1 MTSRPQGGAVGQ
13 TLTSRPQ
20 GGAVGQTLSD
30 VRVGAGV
37 LAVIALAVYLAF
49 GGPLPFNHQYTVD
62 AVVQSANE
70 LHGGS
75 PVRIAG
81 VNVGKVTK
89 VRPGPG
95 TTAIVQLA
103 IDGAGRPI
111 HRDATLKIRPR
122 LFLEGNFYVDLRP
135 GSPSAPELRDGG
147 TIPLAQTATPVQLD
161 QVLSALNRDTRD
173 NLRTLVEQAGGALDT
188 GGAEAIDRS
197 FAPAVPA
204 YKGLAVL
211 AQSARGRQP
220 GDLRGTI
227 ADTERIVRALNDKRD
242 QLASL
247 VSSFNVT
254 AGALA
259 SRSAQLQA
267 SLRGLSATL
276 GEASPALADIS
287 ASLPELRRFAGR
299 VRPLLRR
306 SPQTL
311 DLAAPLLVQLDA
323 LLQTR
328 ELPALLASARP
339 AVATLRAVEGPLTE
353 LLAKVTPVSECVRDH
368 ATPVLKSK
376 LDDGTFSTN
385 LPVYKELLDGLVGL
399 ASASQNFD
407 GDGPAVRYNGGYGE
421 QLVSTGRL
429 PSGDRLFGTSAAP
442 LLGSRPRPPAMQPPF
457 RPDVP
462 CVSQDVPKLA
472 APAAPPAVESRRV
485 TPRAA
490 TGPKVATLARRLA
503 AEAGR

>member
-1 MTSRPQGGAVGQ
+1 
-13 TLTSRPQ
+13 
-20 GGAVGQTLSD
+20 LSN
-30 VRVGAGV
+30 VRAG
-37 LAVIALAVYLAF
+37 LAVLGAAVLAVYLAF
-49 GGPLPFNHQYTVD
+49 GGPLPFGHSYKLD
-62 AVVQSANE
+62 AVVRSANE

-95 TTAIVQLA
+95 TTAIVELA
-103 IDGAGRPI
+103 IDKAGRPI

-122 LFLEGNFYVDLRP
+122 LFLEGNFYVDLKP

-173 NLRTLVEQAGGALDT
+173 SLRTLVEQAGGALDH
-188 GGAEAIDRS
+188 GGAQAIDAS

-204 YKGLAVL
+204 YKGAAVL
-211 AQSARGRQP
+211 AQSARGTQA

-227 ADTERIVRALNDKRD
+227 ADTERIVRALDDKRD

-259 SRSAQLQA
+259 SRSAQLRA

-276 GEASPALADIS
+276 GEASPALSDVS
-287 ASLPELRRFAGR
+287 ASLPELRRFASEA
-299 VRPLLRR
+299 RPLLRR
-306 SPQTL
+306 APRTL

-323 LLQTR
+323 LLQAR
-328 ELPALLASARP
+328 ELPALLQSARP
-339 AVATLRAVEGPLTE
+339 AVSTLRAVEGPLTA
-353 LLAKVTPVSECVRDH
+353 LLAKVTPVSACVRDH
-368 ATPVLKSK
+368 GTPVLKSK
-376 LDDGTFSTN
+376 LDDGDHSTG
-385 LPVYKELLDGLVGL
+385 LPAYKELLDGLVGL

-407 GDGPAVRYNGGYGE
+407 GNGPSVRYNGGYGE
-421 QLVSTGRL
+421 QLISTGRL

-442 LLGSRPRPPAMQPPF
+442 LLGSRPRPPARQPPF

-462 CVSQDVPKLA
+462 CTSQDLPNLAASAA
-472 APAAPPAVESRRV
+472 APATQSRHV

-490 TGPKVATLARRLA
+490 TGPEVERLA
-503 AEAGR
+503 KLIAQRAGR

>member
-1 MTSRPQGGAVGQ
+1 VG
-13 TLTSRPQ
+13 
-20 GGAVGQTLSD
+20 LS
-30 VRVGAGV
+30 VLGV
-37 LAVIALAVYLAF
+37 LAVAVYLAF
-49 GGPLPFNHQYTVD
+49 GGPLPFSHTYTVD

-95 TTAIVQLA
+95 TTAIVEMA
-103 IDGAGRPI
+103 IDDAGRPI

-122 LFLEGNFYVDLRP
+122 LFLEGNFYVDLKA
-135 GSPSAPELRDGG
+135 GSPSAPQLGDGG

-161 QVLSALNRDTRD
+161 QVLSALNHDTRD
-173 NLRTLVEQAGGALDT
+173 SLRTLVEQAGGSLAQ
-188 GGAEAIDRS
+188 GGAEAIDAS

-204 YKGLAVL
+204 YKGVAVL
-211 AQSARGRQP
+211 AQSARGTQP
-220 GDLRGTI
+220 GDLRSTI
-227 ADTERIVRALNDKRD
+227 ADTEQIVRALDEKRD
-242 QLASL
+242 QLGSL
-247 VSSFNVT
+247 ISSFNVT

-259 SRSAQLQA
+259 SRSEQLRA

-276 GEASPALADIS
+276 GETAPALTDIS
-287 ASLPELRRFAGR
+287 ASLPELERFSGQ

-311 DLAAPLLVQLDA
+311 DLAAPLLLQLNA
-323 LLQTR
+323 LLQQR
-328 ELPALLASARP
+328 ELPALLRSARP
-339 AVATLRAVEGPLTE
+339 AVSALRTVETPLTK
-353 LLAKVTPVSECVRDH
+353 LLAKVTTVSDCARDH

-376 LDDGTFSTN
+376 VDDGQLSTN
-385 LPVYKELLDGLVGL
+385 LPVYKELLDGFVGL
-399 ASASQNFD
+399 ASSSQDFD
-407 GDGPAVRYNGGYGE
+407 GNGTSVRYNGGYGE
-421 QLVSTGRL
+421 QLVSTGTL

-442 LLGSRPRPPAMQPPF
+442 LLGSRPRPPAKQPPF

-462 CVSQDVPKLA
+462 CTSQDVPKLDA
-472 APAAPPAVESRRV
+472 SAAPPAAASRHI

-490 TGPKVATLARRLA
+490 TGPKVEKLANLLTRR
-503 AEAGR
+503 AGR

>member
-13 TLTSRPQ
+13 TLSNT
-20 GGAVGQTLSD
+20 
-30 VRVGAGV
+30 RVGLGV
-37 LAVIALAVYLAF
+37 LAALAVAVYLAF
-49 GGPLPFNHQYTVD
+49 GGPLPFSHTYTLD

-95 TTAIVQLA
+95 TTAIVELA
-103 IDGAGRPI
+103 IDDAGRPI

-147 TIPLAQTATPVQLD
+147 TIPLAQTAIPVQLD
-161 QVLSALNRDTRD
+161 QVLSALGKDTRD
-173 NLRTLVEQAGGALDT
+173 SLRTLIEQAGGALAH
-188 GGAEAIDRS
+188 GGAQGIDAS
-197 FAPAVPA
+197 FAPAIPA
-204 YKGLAVL
+204 YKGVAVL
-211 AQSARGRQP
+211 AQSARGTQP

-227 ADTERIVRALNDKRD
+227 ADTERIVRALDDKRD

-247 VSSFNVT
+247 ISSFNVT

-259 SRSAQLQA
+259 SRSAQLRA

-276 GEASPALADIS
+276 GETAPALRDVS
-287 ASLPELRRFAGR
+287 ASLPELERFAGQ

-311 DLAAPLLVQLDA
+311 DLAAPLLVQLNA
-323 LLQTR
+323 LLQAR

-339 AVATLRAVEGPLTE
+339 AVATLRAVEGPLTG
-353 LLAKVTPVSECVRDH
+353 LLAKVTPVSRCVQGH
-368 ATPVLKSK
+368 ATPVLESK
-376 LDDGTFSTN
+376 LDDGRFSTN
-385 LPVYKELLDGLVGL
+385 LPAYKELLDGFVGL

-421 QLVSTGRL
+421 QLISTGKL

-442 LLGSRPRPPAMQPPF
+442 LLGSRPRPPAAQPPF

-462 CVSQDVPKLA
+462 CTSQDVPKLA
-472 APAAPPAVESRRV
+472 ATAAPPAAQARRV

-490 TGPKVATLARRLA
+490 TGTKVRRLEQLLARR
-503 AEAGR
+503 AGR

>member
-1 MTSRPQGGAVGQ
+1 VSNARAGG
-13 TLTSRPQ
+13 L
-20 GGAVGQTLSD
+20 
-30 VRVGAGV
+30 V
-37 LAVIALAVYLAF
+37 LAVAAAALYLAF
-49 GGPLPFNHQYTVD
+49 GGPLPFSHRYTVD

-95 TTAIVQLA
+95 TTAIVEMA
-103 IDGAGRPI
+103 IEDRGRPI

-122 LFLEGNFYVDLRP
+122 LFLEGNFYVDLKP
-135 GSPSAPELRDGG
+135 GSPSAPELGDGG
-147 TIPLAQTATPVQLD
+147 TIPLSQTAIPVQLD
-161 QVLSALNRDTRD
+161 QVLSALDRDTRD
-173 NLRTLVEQAGGALDT
+173 SLRTLVEQLGGSLNHGGAQ
-188 GGAEAIDRS
+188 AIAAS
-197 FAPAVPA
+197 FKPAVPA

-211 AQSARGRQP
+211 AQSARGTQP
-220 GDLRGTI
+220 GDLRSTI
-227 ADTERIVRALNDKRD
+227 TDTERIVSALNDRRD

-247 VSSFNVT
+247 ISSFDVT

-259 SRSAQLQA
+259 SRSAQLRA
-267 SLRGLSATL
+267 SLRGLAATV
-276 GEASPALADIS
+276 GETAPALADVS
-287 ASLPELRRFAGR
+287 ASLPELDRFATR

-311 DLAAPLLVQLDA
+311 DLATPLLEQLNA

-328 ELPALLASARP
+328 ELPALLTAARP
-339 AVATLRAVEGPLTE
+339 AVSSLRAVEEPLTE

-376 LDDGTFSTN
+376 VDDGHLTTS

-421 QLVSTGRL
+421 ELISTGQL
-429 PSGDRLFGTSAAP
+429 PSGERLFGTSAAP
-442 LLGSRPRPPAMQPPF
+442 LLGSRPRMPARQPPF

-462 CVSQDVPKLA
+462 CTSQQLPNLA
-472 APAAPPAVESRRV
+472 ASAAPPAAQARTI
-485 TPRAA
+485 TPRAQ
-490 TGPKVATLARRLA
+490 TGPKVTKLVNRIQKAL
-503 AEAGR
+503 GR

>member
-1 MTSRPQGGAVGQ
+1 MTSRPH
-13 TLTSRPQ
+13 LT
-20 GGAVGQTLSD
+20 D
-30 VRVGAGV
+30 VRVGAGM
-37 LAVIALAVYLAF
+37 LAVVALVLYLAF

-81 VNVGKVTK
+81 VNVGKDKK

-95 TTAIVQLA
+95 TTAIVELA
-103 IDGAGRPI
+103 IDDAGRPI
-111 HRDATLKIRPR
+111 RRDATLKIRPR
-122 LFLEGNFYVDLRP
+122 LFLEGNFYVDLKP

-161 QVLSALNRDTRD
+161 QVLSALNHDTRD
-173 NLRTLVEQAGGALDT
+173 SLRTLVEQAGGALDK

-211 AQSARGRQP
+211 AQSARGTQP

-242 QLASL
+242 QLAGL
-247 VSSFNVT
+247 ISSFNVT

-259 SRSAQLQA
+259 SRSTQLQA

-287 ASLPELRRFAGR
+287 ASLPELKRFAGQ

-306 SPQTL
+306 APQTL

-323 LLQTR
+323 LLQAR
-328 ELPALLASARP
+328 ELPALLTSARP
-339 AVATLRAVEGPLTE
+339 AISTLRAVETPLTE
-353 LLAKVTPVSECVRDH
+353 LLAKVTPVSDCVRGH
-368 ATPVLKSK
+368 ATPVLKAK
-376 LDDGTFSTN
+376 LDDGRFSTG
-385 LPVYKELLDGLVGL
+385 LPAYKELLDGLVGL

-407 GDGPAVRYNGGYGE
+407 GNGPAVRYNGGYGE
-421 QLVSTGRL
+421 QLVSTGKL
-429 PSGDRLFGTSAAP
+429 PSSDRLFGTSAAP
-442 LLGSRPRPPAMQPPF
+442 LLGSRPRPPAKQPPF

-462 CVSQDVPKLA
+462 CTSQDLPQLDA
-472 APAAPPAVESRRV
+472 SAAPPSAQSRHV
-485 TPRAA
+485 TPQAA
-490 TGPKVATLARRLA
+490 TGPKVAKLARRLA
-503 AEAGR
+503 TEAGR

>member
-1 MTSRPQGGAVGQ
+1 VSNLR
-13 TLTSRPQ
+13 
-20 GGAVGQTLSD
+20 
-30 VRVGAGV
+30 AGV
-37 LAVIALAVYLAF
+37 LVLALIGLAVYLTF
-49 GGPLPFNHQYTVD
+49 GGPLPFSHGYTVD

-95 TTAIVQLA
+95 TTAIVEMA
-103 IDGAGRPI
+103 IDDAGRPI

-122 LFLEGNFYVDLRP
+122 LFLEGNFYVDLKA

-147 TIPLAQTATPVQLD
+147 TIPLAQTAIPVQLD
-161 QVLSALNRDTRD
+161 QVLSTLNHDTRD
-173 NLRTLVEQAGGALDT
+173 SLRTLVEQLGGSLSHGGAQ
-188 GGAEAIDRS
+188 AIDAA

-211 AQSARGRQP
+211 AQSARGTQP
-220 GDLRGTI
+220 GDLRATV

-247 VSSFNVT
+247 ISSFNVT

-259 SRSAQLQA
+259 SRSAQLRA
-267 SLRGLSATL
+267 SLRGLAATV
-276 GEASPALADIS
+276 GETQPALADVS
-287 ASLPELRRFAGR
+287 ASLPELNRFATR
-299 VRPLLRR
+299 VRPLLRHA
-306 SPQTL
+306 PATL
-311 DLAAPLLVQLDA
+311 DLAAPLLVQLNA
-323 LLQTR
+323 LLAQR
-328 ELPALLASARP
+328 ELPALVTAARP
-339 AVATLRAVEGPLTE
+339 AISSLRAVEAPLTE
-353 LLAKVTPVSECVRDH
+353 LLAKVTPVSQCVRDH
-368 ATPVLKSK
+368 GTPILTSK
-376 LDDGTFSTN
+376 VDDGRFTTN

-407 GDGPAVRYNGGYGE
+407 GNGAAVRYNGGYGE
-421 QLVSTGRL
+421 QLISTGKL
-429 PSGDRLFGTSAAP
+429 PSGERLFGTSAAP
-442 LLGSRPRPPAMQPPF
+442 LLGSRPRQPAKQPPF

-462 CVSQDVPKLA
+462 CTSQELPKLA
-472 APAAPPAVESRRV
+472 ASIEPPAAQARTV

-490 TGPKVATLARRLA
+490 TGPKVAKLAKRIEKVL
-503 AEAGR
+503 GR

>member
-1 MTSRPQGGAVGQ
+1 VTNFR
-13 TLTSRPQ
+13 
-20 GGAVGQTLSD
+20 
-30 VRVGAGV
+30 AGV
-37 LAVIALAVYLAF
+37 LVLSIVGVIVYLAF
-49 GGPLPFNHQYTVD
+49 GGPLPFSHRYTLD

-89 VRPGPG
+89 VKPGPG
-95 TTAIVQLA
+95 TTAIVEMA
-103 IDGAGRPI
+103 IDSEGRPI

-147 TIPLAQTATPVQLD
+147 TIPLANTATPVQLD
-161 QVLSALNRDTRD
+161 QVLSALNHDTRD
-173 NLRTLVEQAGGALDT
+173 SLRTLVEQAGGALAH
-188 GGAEAIDRS
+188 GGAEAIDAS
-197 FAPAVPA
+197 FGPAVPA
-204 YKGLAVL
+204 YKGMAVL
-211 AQSARGRQP
+211 AQSARGTQP
-220 GDLRGTI
+220 GDLRSTI

-247 VSSFNVT
+247 VSAFNIT

-259 SRSAQLQA
+259 SRSSQLRA

-276 GEASPALADIS
+276 DETSPALTDVS
-287 ASLPELRRFAGR
+287 ASLPELKRFSAQ

-306 SPQTL
+306 APTTL

-323 LLQTR
+323 LLARQ
-328 ELPALLASARP
+328 ELPALLQSARP
-339 AVATLRAVEGPLTE
+339 AVSTLRAIETPLTD
-353 LLAKVTPVSECVRDH
+353 LLAKVTPVSTCVRDH

-376 LDDGTFSTN
+376 LDDGAHSTG
-385 LPVYKELLDGLVGL
+385 LPVYKELLDGFVGL

-407 GDGPAVRYNGGYGE
+407 GNGPSVRYNGGYGE
-421 QLVSTGRL
+421 QLISTGKL

-442 LLGSRPRPPAMQPPF
+442 LLGSRPRPPAKQPPF

-462 CVSQDVPKLA
+462 CTSQDLPKLEA
-472 APAAPPAVESRRV
+472 SAAPPSAQSRQI

-490 TGPKVATLARRLA
+490 TGPKVEKLAKLIAWR
-503 AEAGR
+503 AGQ